1 MTTLSNRENFWTEGL
16 PMLSA
21 VPVGDVPVCDVDLYD
36 ATINADPYDAY
47 RAIRDAGPVVWLP
60 ATGVWAMGRYAD
72 VRAALRDHELFSS
85 ASGPAVNETA
95 NQAAGLLASCLISD
109 PPQHETFR
117 KVIAPPLR
125 PGAMRALESLMT
137 DQAVALVEGV
147 LGRES
152 FDGVAEFAHVL
163 PLTVVRSLVG
173 LPAVGQENML
183 RWGTASFESFGPD
196 SPRTRAAVEDM
207 GPALEFVFA
216 PDLAERCDPHGWAA
230 GVFDAVARGDITEM
244 QGPSLLL
251 DYMNPSLDTT
261 IGAISH
267 LLRLLADNP
276 DQWDL
281 LRADPTLIPH
291 SINEALRVESPVRG
305 FSRVTT
311 ADHRIG
317 EVALP
322 RGSRVLMLFGS
333 ANRDERKWTDPE
345 RFDIARKP
353 SDQLG
358 FGFGIH
364 SCVGMNLA
372 RLEMR
377 CLLEAMIPRVAR
389 IEVDGVIMSGNQVLH
404 VIESMNATFTPAT

>member
-1 MTTLSNRENFWTEGL
+1 
-16 PMLSA
+16 MLSA
-21 VPVGDVPVCDVDLYD
+21 GPVGDVPVCDVDLYD
-36 ATINADPYDAY
+36 APINTYPYAAY

-72 VRAALRDHELFSS
+72 VRAALKDHELFSS

-117 KVIAPPLR
+117 KVISPPLR
-125 PGAMRALESLMT
+125 SGAMRALGTLMT
-137 DQAVALVEGV
+137 DQAVALVEAV
-147 LGRES
+147 LGRRS
-152 FDGVAEFAHVL
+152 FDAVTDFAQVL

-173 LPAVGQENML
+173 LPAVGEENML

-196 SPRTRAAVEDM
+196 SPRTLGAIEDM
-207 GPALEFVFA
+207 GQALEFVFA
-216 PDLAERCDPHGWAA
+216 PDLADRCDPHGWAA
-230 GVFDAVARGDITEM
+230 GVFDAAARGDITEM
-244 QGPSLLL
+244 QSPSLLL

-281 LRADPTLIPH
+281 LRAEPTLIPH
-291 SINEALRVESPVRG
+291 AINETLRVESPVRG
-305 FSRVTT
+305 FSRVAT
-311 ADHRIG
+311 ADHRID
-317 EVALP
+317 EIALP

-345 RFDIARKP
+345 RFDITRKP

-389 IEVDGVIMSGNQVLH
+389 IGVDGVTMSGNQVLH
-404 VIESMNATFTPAT
+404 VIESMSATFTPAT

>member
-1 MTTLSNRENFWTEGL
+1 
-16 PMLSA
+16 MLSA

-36 ATINADPYDAY
+36 AAINANPYDAY

-109 PPQHETFR
+109 PPEHETFR

-125 PGAMRALESLMT
+125 PGSMRALESLMT
-137 DQAVALVEGV
+137 DKAIAVVEGV
-147 LGRES
+147 VGRRS
-152 FDGVAEFAHVL
+152 FDGVAEFAQVL

-173 LPAVGQENML
+173 LPPVGQENML

-196 SPRTRAAVEDM
+196 SPRTRGAIDDM
-207 GPALEFVFA
+207 GQALAFVFA
-216 PDLAERCDPHGWAA
+216 PDLAEHCDPHGWAA
-230 GVFDAVARGDITEM
+230 GVFDAAARGDITEM
-244 QGPSLLL
+244 QSASLLL
-251 DYMNPSLDTT
+251 DYINPSLDTT

-267 LLRLLADNP
+267 LLRLVADNP

-291 SINEALRVESPVRG
+291 AINEALRVESPVRG

-311 ADHRIG
+311 ADHRID
-317 EVALP
+317 EIALP
-322 RGSRVLMLFGS
+322 RGARVLMLFGS

-345 RFDIARKP
+345 RFDITRKP

-364 SCVGMNLA
+364 ACVGMNLA

-389 IEVDGVIMSGNQVLH
+389 IDVDTVTMSDNQVLH

>member
-1 MTTLSNRENFWTEGL
+1 
-16 PMLSA
+16 MLSA

-36 ATINADPYDAY
+36 AAINADPYDAY

-117 KVIAPPLR
+117 KVISPPLR

-173 LPAVGQENML
+173 LPTVGQENML

-196 SPRTRAAVEDM
+196 SPRTRGAVEDM
-207 GPALEFVFA
+207 GQALEFVFA

-230 GVFDAVARGDITEM
+230 GVFAAAARGDITEM
-244 QGPSLLL
+244 QSPSLLL

-281 LRADPTLIPH
+281 LRADPALIPH
-291 SINEALRVESPVRG
+291 AINEALRVESPVRG
-305 FSRVTT
+305 FSRVST

-322 RGSRVLMLFGS
+322 QGARVLMLFGS

-345 RFDIARKP
+345 RFDITRKP

-377 CLLEAMIPRVAR
+377 LSLIH
-389 IEVDGVIMSGNQVLH
+389 I
-404 VIESMNATFTPAT
+404 

>member
-1 MTTLSNRENFWTEGL
+1 
-16 PMLSA
+16 MLSA
-21 VPVGDVPVCDVDLYD
+21 VPVGDVPVCNVNLYD
-36 ATINADPYDAY
+36 AETNANPYDAY

-60 ATGVWAMGRYAD
+60 ATGVWAMGRYSD
-72 VRAALRDHELFSS
+72 VRAALRDHDLFSS

-109 PPQHETFR
+109 PPQHDTFR

-147 LGRES
+147 LGRRS

-163 PLTVVRSLVG
+163 PLAVVRSLVG
-173 LPAVGQENML
+173 LPTVGQENML

-196 SPRTRAAVEDM
+196 SPRTRGAIEDM
-207 GPALEFVFA
+207 GQALEFVFA

-230 GVFDAVARGDITEM
+230 GVFDAAARGDITEM

-281 LRADPTLIPH
+281 LRADATLIPH
-291 SINEALRVESPVRG
+291 AINEALRVESPVRG
-305 FSRVTT
+305 FSRVAT
-311 ADHRIG
+311 ADHRIDD
-317 EVALP
+317 VTLP
-322 RGSRVLMLFGS
+322 QGARVLMLFGA

-377 CLLEAMIPRVAR
+377 CILEAMIPRVAS
-389 IEVDGVIMSGNQVLH
+389 IDIDTVIMSGNQVLH
-404 VIESMNATFTPAT
+404 VIESMSATFTPAT

>member
-1 MTTLSNRENFWTEGL
+1 
-16 PMLSA
+16 MLSA
-21 VPVGDVPVCDVDLYD
+21 VPVGDVPVCNVNLYD
-36 ATINADPYDAY
+36 AETNANPYDAY

-60 ATGVWAMGRYAD
+60 ATGVWAMGRYSD
-72 VRAALRDHELFSS
+72 VRAALRDHDLFSS

-109 PPQHETFR
+109 PPQHDTFR

-147 LGRES
+147 LGRRS

-163 PLTVVRSLVG
+163 PLAVVRSLVG
-173 LPAVGQENML
+173 LPTVGQENML

-196 SPRTRAAVEDM
+196 SPRTRGAIEDM
-207 GPALEFVFA
+207 GQALEFVFA

-230 GVFDAVARGDITEM
+230 GVFAAAARGDITEM

-281 LRADPTLIPH
+281 LRADATLIPH
-291 SINEALRVESPVRG
+291 AINEALRVESPVRG
-305 FSRVTT
+305 FSRVAT
-311 ADHRIG
+311 ADHRIDD
-317 EVALP
+317 VTLP
-322 RGSRVLMLFGS
+322 QGARVLMLFGA

-377 CLLEAMIPRVAR
+377 CILEAMIPRVAS
-389 IEVDGVIMSGNQVLH
+389 IDIDTVTMSGNQVLH
-404 VIESMNATFTPAT
+404 VIESMSATFTPAT

>member
-1 MTTLSNRENFWTEGL
+1 
-16 PMLSA
+16 MLSA

-36 ATINADPYDAY
+36 AATIADPYGAY
-47 RAIRDAGPVVWLP
+47 RAIRDAGPAVWLS
-60 ATGVWAMGRYAD
+60 ATGVWAMGRYGD

-95 NQAAGLLASCLISD
+95 NQAAGVLASCLISD
-109 PPQHETFR
+109 PPEHETFR

-147 LGRES
+147 LGRRS
-152 FDGVAEFAHVL
+152 FDGIAEFAQVL

-173 LPAVGQENML
+173 LPPVGQENML

-196 SPRTRAAVEDM
+196 SPRTRGAIDDM
-207 GPALEFVFA
+207 GQALAFVFA
-216 PDLAERCDPHGWAA
+216 PDLAEHCDPHGWAA
-230 GVFDAVARGDITEM
+230 GVFDAAARGDITEM
-244 QGPSLLL
+244 QSASLLL
-251 DYMNPSLDTT
+251 DYINPSLDTT

-267 LLRLLADNP
+267 LLRLVADNP

-281 LRADPTLIPH
+281 LRADPALIPH
-291 SINEALRVESPVRG
+291 AINEALRVESPVRG
-305 FSRVTT
+305 FSRVVT
-311 ADHRIG
+311 ADHRID
-317 EVALP
+317 EVTLP
-322 RGSRVLMLFGS
+322 RGARVLMLFGS
-333 ANRDERKWTDPE
+333 ANRDERKWTGPE
-345 RFDIARKP
+345 QFDITRKP

-364 SCVGMNLA
+364 ACVGMNLA

-389 IEVDGVIMSGNQVLH
+389 IDVDTVTMSDNQVLH

>member
-1 MTTLSNRENFWTEGL
+1 
-16 PMLSA
+16 MLSA

-36 ATINADPYDAY
+36 AATIADPYGAY
-47 RAIRDAGPVVWLP
+47 RAIRDAGPAVWLS
-60 ATGVWAMGRYAD
+60 ATGVWAMGRYGD

-95 NQAAGLLASCLISD
+95 NQAAGVLASCLISD
-109 PPQHETFR
+109 PPEHETFR

-147 LGRES
+147 LGCRS
-152 FDGVAEFAHVL
+152 FDGIAEFAQVL

-173 LPAVGQENML
+173 LPPVGQENML

-196 SPRTRAAVEDM
+196 SPRTRGAIDDM
-207 GPALEFVFA
+207 GQALAFVFA
-216 PDLAERCDPHGWAA
+216 PDLAEHCDPHGWAA
-230 GVFDAVARGDITEM
+230 GVFDAAARGDITEM
-244 QGPSLLL
+244 QSASLLL
-251 DYMNPSLDTT
+251 DYINPSLDTT

-267 LLRLLADNP
+267 LLRLVADNP

-291 SINEALRVESPVRG
+291 AINEALRVESPVRG

-311 ADHRIG
+311 ADHRID
-317 EVALP
+317 EIALP
-322 RGSRVLMLFGS
+322 RGARVLMLFGS

-345 RFDIARKP
+345 RFDITRKP

-364 SCVGMNLA
+364 ACVGMNLA

-389 IEVDGVIMSGNQVLH
+389 IDVDTVTMSDNQVLH

>member
-1 MTTLSNRENFWTEGL
+1 
-16 PMLSA
+16 MLSA

-36 ATINADPYDAY
+36 AATIADPYGAY
-47 RAIRDAGPVVWLP
+47 RAIRDAGPAVWLS
-60 ATGVWAMGRYAD
+60 ATGVWAMGRYGD

-95 NQAAGLLASCLISD
+95 NQAAGVLASCLISD
-109 PPQHETFR
+109 PPEHETFR

-147 LGRES
+147 LGRRS
-152 FDGVAEFAHVL
+152 FDGIAEFAQVL

-173 LPAVGQENML
+173 LPPVGQENML

-196 SPRTRAAVEDM
+196 SPRTRGAIDDM
-207 GPALEFVFA
+207 GQALAFVFA
-216 PDLAERCDPHGWAA
+216 PDLAEHCDPHGWAA
-230 GVFDAVARGDITEM
+230 GVFDAAARGDITEM
-244 QGPSLLL
+244 QSASLLL
-251 DYMNPSLDTT
+251 DYINPSLDTT

-267 LLRLLADNP
+267 LLRLVADNP

-281 LRADPTLIPH
+281 LRADPALIPH
-291 SINEALRVESPVRG
+291 AINEALRVESPVRG

-311 ADHRIG
+311 ADHRID

-322 RGSRVLMLFGS
+322 RGARVLMLFGS

-345 RFDIARKP
+345 RFDITRKP

-364 SCVGMNLA
+364 ACVGMNLA

-389 IEVDGVIMSGNQVLH
+389 IDVDTVTMSDNQVLH

>member
-1 MTTLSNRENFWTEGL
+1 
-16 PMLSA
+16 MLSA

-36 ATINADPYDAY
+36 AAINANPYDAY

-109 PPQHETFR
+109 PPEHETFR

-125 PGAMRALESLMT
+125 PGSMRALESLMT
-137 DQAVALVEGV
+137 DKAIAVVEGV
-147 LGRES
+147 LGRRS
-152 FDGVAEFAHVL
+152 FDGVAEFAQVL

-173 LPAVGQENML
+173 LPSVGQENML

-196 SPRTRAAVEDM
+196 SPRTRDAIDDM
-207 GPALEFVFA
+207 GQALAFVFA
-216 PDLAERCDPHGWAA
+216 PDLAEHCDPHGWAA
-230 GVFDAVARGDITEM
+230 GVFDAAARGDITET

-291 SINEALRVESPVRG
+291 AINEALRIESPVRG
-305 FSRVTT
+305 FSRVVT
-311 ADHRIG
+311 ADHRID
-317 EVALP
+317 EVTLP
-322 RGSRVLMLFGS
+322 QGARVLMLFGS
-333 ANRDERKWTDPE
+333 ANRDERKWTGPE
-345 RFDIARKP
+345 QFDITRKP

-364 SCVGMNLA
+364 ACVGMNLA

-389 IEVDGVIMSGNQVLH
+389 IDVDTVTMSGNQVLH
-404 VIESMNATFTPAT
+404 VIESMNATFTPATCSVAP

>member
-1 MTTLSNRENFWTEGL
+1 
-16 PMLSA
+16 MLSA

-36 ATINADPYDAY
+36 AAINANPYDAY

-109 PPQHETFR
+109 PPEHETFR

-125 PGAMRALESLMT
+125 PGSMRALESLMT
-137 DQAVALVEGV
+137 DKAIAVVEGV
-147 LGRES
+147 LGRRS
-152 FDGVAEFAHVL
+152 FDGVAEFAQVL

-173 LPAVGQENML
+173 LPSVGQENML

-196 SPRTRAAVEDM
+196 SPRTRDAIDDM
-207 GPALEFVFA
+207 GQALAFVFA
-216 PDLAERCDPHGWAA
+216 PDLAEHCDPHGWAA
-230 GVFDAVARGDITEM
+230 GVFDAAARGDITET

-291 SINEALRVESPVRG
+291 AINEALRIESPVRG
-305 FSRVTT
+305 FSRVVT
-311 ADHRIG
+311 ADHRID
-317 EVALP
+317 EVTLP
-322 RGSRVLMLFGS
+322 RGARVLMLFGS
-333 ANRDERKWTDPE
+333 ANRDERKWTGPE
-345 RFDIARKP
+345 RFDITRKP

-364 SCVGMNLA
+364 ACVGMNLA

-389 IEVDGVIMSGNQVLH
+389 IDVDTVTMSGNQVLH
-404 VIESMNATFTPAT
+404 VIESMNATFTPATCSVAP

>member
-1 MTTLSNRENFWTEGL
+1 
-16 PMLSA
+16 
-21 VPVGDVPVCDVDLYD
+21 
-36 ATINADPYDAY
+36 
-47 RAIRDAGPVVWLP
+47 
-60 ATGVWAMGRYAD
+60 
-72 VRAALRDHELFSS
+72 VRAALKDHELFSS

-152 FDGVAEFAHVL
+152 FNGVAEFAHVL

-207 GPALEFVFA
+207 GQALEFVFA

-230 GVFDAVARGDITEM
+230 GVFDAAARGDITEM
-244 QGPSLLL
+244 QSPSLLL

-291 SINEALRVESPVRG
+291 AINEALRVESPVRG
-305 FSRVTT
+305 FSRVST
-311 ADHRIG
+311 ADHRID
-317 EVALP
+317 EVTLP

-345 RFDIARKP
+345 QFDITRKP

-377 CLLEAMIPRVAR
+377 CILEAMIPRVAS
-389 IEVDGVIMSGNQVLH
+389 IDVDTVTMSGNQVLRI
-404 VIESMNATFTPAT
+404 IESMSATFTPAT